1 MRRKSSWKQRIL
13 IVAHSKIEKIVFARN
28 NLGSGSGASGRVT
41 ACVRAG
47 PGLNPRTDL
56 GFFPF
61 RIAFNLFLLGMRLI
75 YRLFPSS
82 FLFPF
87 IMYHCKIYQLQ
98 SNNVPKKEKNPK
110 RLIKANI
117 KNLLMHITSLCYS
130 EQPIRCVSL
139 GSKAMFPG
147 SIGLTGTQNAQNESA
162 NLVSWAM
169 HRGFE

>member
-1 MRRKSSWKQRIL
+1 MCPSRAWFESQDRLGLFSVQNCIQSILAGHWAFSCNRR
-13 IVAHSKIEKIVFARN
+13 V
-28 NLGSGSGASGRVT
+28 
-41 ACVRAG
+41 
-47 PGLNPRTDL
+47 
-56 GFFPF
+56 
-61 RIAFNLFLLGMRLI
+61 
-75 YRLFPSS
+75 FPSS

-87 IMYHCKIYQLQ
+87 IIYHCKIYQLQ

-162 NLVSWAM
+162 NLVS
-169 HRGFE
+169 